1 MLKTMVF
8 WGIATGMFSL
18 VIALI
23 IWAMR
28 HVRPQS
34 VAPVSPPVI
43 ALEEGDDNDSHQLS
57 LADREYV
64 GGWEKNS
71 PMYTRLYWVF
81 VGIIFL
87 FFLAGGIFLVGY
99 IFTIDFSKIGN
110 ETWEKVLFLVL
121 ALGVYLGLAVPI
133 LRGCIQKV
141 EPDETALLKVLGLP
155 IKVCDPGPV
164 VIFFGGNVMSL
175 QREKTPTNQKQYP
188 AETENIT
195 YADAGAEPEGKKQL
209 LRATLLGPEGSVPGD
224 DPWKQRRT
232 IGIGFTLS
240 LMPDT
245 NHPFTFFRFTGTI
258 EQAQEWGS
266 DVVLSKYVRL
276 LAGET
281 LESLPRNLDE
291 IGRKLKREVE
301 KVLNPRGVTV
311 VRVELLLIDYGRKFN
326 ENIQLEAD
334 ALLVEKGALV
344 DARKA
349 KKVAILDGEA
359 KQAVEQ
365 MLYDA
370 RVYGYKKIADT
381 LGMEEKEII
390 LMVDAM
396 KNVLEKSN
404 NTVLLGSNGVSEL
417 IAGAQTLLKGMNIK
431 S

>member
-1 MLKTMVF
+1 MLKTIAF
-8 WGIATGMFSL
+8 WVIAAGMFGL

-23 IWAMR
+23 FWAMK
-28 HVRPQS
+28 HARPQN
-34 VAPVSPPVI
+34 VGPVSPPVI
-43 ALEEGDDNDSHQLS
+43 SAVPLEEDGENDSHQLS

-64 GGWEKNS
+64 EKWEKNS
-71 PMYTRLYWVF
+71 PTYTRLYWVF
-81 VGIIFL
+81 IGIIFSL
-87 FFLAGGIFLVGY
+87 FVAGGIFLVGY
-99 IFTIDFSKIGN
+99 IFTIDFSKFGN

-121 ALGVYLGLAVPI
+121 ALGVYLGLAVPT

-141 EPDETALLKVLGLP
+141 EPDEIALLKVLGFP

-164 VIFFGGNVMSL
+164 VICFGGNVMSL
-175 QREKTPTNQKQYP
+175 QREKTPTDQKQYP
-188 AETENIT
+188 AETE
-195 YADAGAEPEGKKQL
+195 GKKQL
-209 LRATLLGPEGSVPGD
+209 FRATLLGPEGSNPGN

-245 NHPFTFFRFTGTI
+245 NHLFTFFRFTGTI
-258 EQAQEWGS
+258 EQAQKWGS

-276 LAGET
+276 VAEET
-281 LESLPRNLDE
+281 LESLPRNLDR
-291 IGRKLKREVE
+291 IGEELKREVE

-326 ENIQLEAD
+326 EGIQLEAD
-334 ALLVEKGALV
+334 ALLARRGALV
-344 DARKA
+344 DAQKA
-349 KKVAILDGEA
+349 KEVAILDGEA
-359 KQAVEQ
+359 KRAVEQ

-370 RVYGYKKIADT
+370 RVYGYKKIADA

-390 LMVDAM
+390 LMVETM

-417 IAGAQTLLKGMNIK
+417 IAGAQTLLKGMNVK